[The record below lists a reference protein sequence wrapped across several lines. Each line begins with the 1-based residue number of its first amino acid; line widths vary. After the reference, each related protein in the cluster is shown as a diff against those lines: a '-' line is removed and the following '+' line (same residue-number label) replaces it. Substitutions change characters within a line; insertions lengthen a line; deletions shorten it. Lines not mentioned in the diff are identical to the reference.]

1 MRSQITDN
9 VNDTVVL
16 MSLIVNFDQATVSH
30 MTTW

>member
-16 MSLIVNFDQATVSH
+16 MSLIVNFDQAIKSH